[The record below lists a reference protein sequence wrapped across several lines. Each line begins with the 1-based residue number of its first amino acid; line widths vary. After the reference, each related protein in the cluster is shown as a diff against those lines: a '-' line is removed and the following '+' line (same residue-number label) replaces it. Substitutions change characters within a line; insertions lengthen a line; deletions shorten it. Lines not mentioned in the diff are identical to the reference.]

1 MTAAEPLD
9 VPGLPPAHLLTAAE
23 YAQLGETEWGYTELM
38 EGRILVSPSPSAKHN
53 IAALALAMQLVP
65 QLPVTVRVI
74 QDVDIDLELVP
85 ADQPGVVRRPDLVL
99 VDDKAVDR
107 VDRDGGLLRAGDVL
121 VVVEIVSP
129 GSRRLDHV
137 TKRHEYADAGIP
149 HYWIIDFDRP
159 VSLLAHHLAEG
170 FGYAD
175 PGTVTGVFA
184 TTSPFPIQLQ
194 LDRLR

>member
-1 MTAAEPLD
+1 MTAAEPLG

-23 YAQLGETEWGYTELM
+23 YARLGETEWGYTELM

-65 QLPVTVRVI
+65 QLPDTVRVI

-99 VDDKAVDR
+99 VDGKAVDR

-137 TKRHEYADAGIP
+137 TKRHEYADAAIP
-149 HYWIIDFDRP
+149 HYWIIDLDLP

-175 PGTVTGVFA
+175 SGTVTGVFA
-184 TTSPFPIQLQ
+184 TTSPFPLQLQ